1 MKIDLNVEVD
11 SIQVLGL
18 NMGKIAVAVD
28 GIELDALIKAVNN
41 HGYSLQ
47 KASEPEYDN
56 VVSPCSL
63 TLQAMK
69 NQPTQ

>member
-1 MKIDLNVEVD
+1 
-11 SIQVLGL
+11 
-18 NMGKIAVAVD
+18 MGKIAVAVD

>member
-28 GIELDALIKAVNN
+28 GIELEALIKAVNN

-63 TLQAMK
+63 TLQTMK

>member
-1 MKIDLNVEVD
+1 MNVEVD

-47 KASEPEYDN
+47 KASEPEYAN

-63 TLQAMK
+63 TLKAMK